1 MKDDL
6 SFRDILEKDGIIT
19 LPGVYDCLSA
29 RIAQN
34 CGFSAL
40 FTSGFGISASSL
52 GLPDYG
58 LITGTEMIQSIARIK
73 RSVSVPVVADI
84 DTGYGNPLNVIRTV
98 EDIVSY
104 GISGIILEDQKWP
117 KRCGHLEGKEI
128 IETNE
133 HVEKIKAARYA
144 ASESDLVIIA
154 RTDSRA
160 VHGLDEALERGRAY
174 IEAGADVLF
183 IEAPESVNELRI
195 IADEF
200 QDIYLFANMVEGGKT
215 PVLSSSELQDIG
227 FKIVVYPLAG
237 LFSSVNALK
246 KTYEYLMKND
256 TTSGYE
262 FETDFD
268 TFKEVIGID
277 HFRKLEKKF
286 VKK

>member
-34 CGFSAL
+34 CGFRAL

-58 LITGTEMIQSIARIK
+58 LITGTEMIQSIERIK

-200 QDIYLFANMVEGGKT
+200 RDIYLFANMVEGGKT

-256 TTSGYE
+256 TTSGFE

-277 HFRKLEKKF
+277 HLRKLEKKF